1 MTSRRQRTEIV
12 LPILFGDSVPW
23 EVRERASRDL
33 SNWVNVLVGVIPPY
47 VEGISDLAELS
58 VAAHLLEVS
67 VTCAVEAL
75 FKAPRR

>member
-33 SNWVNVLVGVIPPY
+33 SNWVNVLVGVIPF
-47 VEGISDLAELS
+47 VEGVSDLAELS

-75 FKAPRR
+75 FNAPRR

>member
-12 LPILFGDSVPW
+12 LPILFGDNVPW

-33 SNWVNVLVGVIPPY
+33 SNWVNVLVGVIPY
-47 VEGISDLAELS
+47 VEGISDLSELS

>member
-1 MTSRRQRTEIV
+1 MASRGQRTEIV
-12 LPILFGDSVPW
+12 LPGLFGDDVPW
-23 EVRERASRDL
+23 AVREGASRDL
-33 SNWVNVLVGVIPPY
+33 SNWVNILVGVIPY